1 MPFPRLILIAR
12 LAAAVLAIAAAPAS
26 ANLVFTAQLGSPG
39 DGAGQFL
46 GPVDAATDAAGNVYV
61 VDITANRVQKFDSSG
76 KFLAGWGGLGGGDG
90 ELNSPF
96 GITVDQG
103 AVYVTD
109 SGNDRIEKFGLDGT
123 FLGTFGS
130 TGSG

>member
-1 MPFPRLILIAR
+1 MTFPRIPLIAS
-12 LAAAVLAIAAAPAS
+12 LAATVLAIAAAPAS
-26 ANLVFTAQLGSPG
+26 ASLDFTGQLGTPG

-61 VDITANRVQKFDSSG
+61 VDITANRVQKFDSNG
-76 KFLAGWGGLGGGDG
+76 TFLGGWGGLGGGNG

-96 GITVDQG
+96 GITVEGG

-109 SGNDRIEKFGLDGT
+109 SG
-123 FLGTFGS
+123 
-130 TGSG
+130 